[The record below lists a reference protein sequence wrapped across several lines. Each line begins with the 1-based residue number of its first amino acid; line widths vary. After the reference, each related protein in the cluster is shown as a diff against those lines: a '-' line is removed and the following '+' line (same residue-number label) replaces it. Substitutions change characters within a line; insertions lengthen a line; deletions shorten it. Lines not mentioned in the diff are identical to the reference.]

1 MEKLQEIKGY
11 ARDKKSRALV
21 NMDKAAYKSF
31 KQTRDSAVQV
41 KHIQNQVNSL
51 QGELKDIK
59 NLLLQLV
66 NGKNNG

>member
-21 NMDKAAYKSF
+21 NTDVNSYKSY
-31 KQTRDSAVQV
+31 KQNRDSNLQV
-41 KHIQNQVNSL
+41 RGLQNTVTNL
-51 QGELKDIK
+51 QEEIKDIK
-59 NLLLQLV
+59 NLLIQLV

>member
-1 MEKLQEIKGY
+1 MDKLQEIKGF

-21 NMDKAAYKSF
+21 NTDVNAYKAF
-31 KQTRDSAVQV
+31 KQTRDSSAQV
-41 KHIQNQVNSL
+41 KHIQSQVNSL
-51 QGELKDIK
+51 QSEIKDIK